1 MKKILTFLTY
11 KDRADEAANFYVSI
25 FPNSRITGTTKLP
38 DGTPLTTQFE
48 LNGQEYVALNGGSDV
63 FTFSLGISLVVQC
76 ESQAEIDRYWD
87 ALTADG
93 GKPSRCGWLTD
104 KFGVSWQVVPA
115 NVGELLSGPNAGKVM
130 TAVMTMDKLDM
141 EAMQRA
147 HDGA

>member
-38 DGTPLTTQFE
+38 DGTALTTQFE